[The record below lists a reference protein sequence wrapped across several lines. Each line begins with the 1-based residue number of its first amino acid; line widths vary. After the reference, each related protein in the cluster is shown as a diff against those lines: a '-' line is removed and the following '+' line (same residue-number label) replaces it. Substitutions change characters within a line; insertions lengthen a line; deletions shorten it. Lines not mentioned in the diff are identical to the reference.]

1 MYKQSLKNL
10 ATRELNIGRPFEVE
24 QAVDILSQLAVT
36 TPRGAVIWE
45 IHSHEGRVQHR
56 ICADSNNI
64 SKIEHIIKTYGDI
77 HLTPIANSNYDS
89 IDTVRQLTV
98 SGTNLSLNQDAIPA
112 AILAGLS
119 AFASVHS
126 GEMVMQIILGKS
138 IAPHTTP
145 KNVLSPNASLLE
157 VIALG
162 NVEASQEMRKSIK
175 EKNEQPCFE
184 ACIRISVSNRRLDRI
199 NSLFSS
205 LRTLES
211 AGVHFSL
218 TPVDPEL
225 LKQMVLPKKF
235 NVKLSVSELPAFMLL
250 PFGEDDLP
258 GIDGM
263 HPKHISPPEWYQEPT
278 GKKHDRTF
286 AVSRNHSDGKHLS
299 FADKDMLMHCC
310 IVGGTGVGK
319 STLMLRQIL
328 ADAEA
333 NKSLLILDP
342 KNDLIRDILERLPDH
357 RLKDVVIINAADP
370 CSVGFNPLNLP
381 GEPELIA
388 DSILA
393 VFRQLFPDNMG
404 IRSVDIL
411 SASLLTLLQTD
422 GSNLLWLPT
431 LLTNE
436 NFRHKI
442 VEGLTDEVVLKP
454 FWRQYDAMRDSE
466 RKQEIAPAL
475 NKMRQLLYRP
485 GLRSILGQSNP
496 KFQLTDLLYKRKI
509 VLVPLNKGII
519 GAESARLLGSLIV
532 GLTWMLALS
541 RANIPPEKRHI
552 VSMYIDE
559 LQDYIALPTDLS
571 DALAQARGLGVAIT
585 MAHQYRGQL
594 PPDIRAGI
602 DANAR
607 NKICFTLDASD
618 AKDMAAQAPEL
629 TAEDFMTLPKY
640 EIYTR
645 FMSGGKSTGWIR
657 GVTLP
662 PPDVIRDSSEI
673 SSLNQRNYGMKR
685 EAVDRVFLD
694 YLKNF
699 DIETP
704 PELSDTVFGGR
715 RKP

>member
-1 MYKQSLKNL
+1 M
-10 ATRELNIGRPFEVE
+10 
-24 QAVDILSQLAVT
+24 
-36 TPRGAVIWE
+36 
-45 IHSHEGRVQHR
+45 
-56 ICADSNNI
+56 
-64 SKIEHIIKTYGDI
+64 
-77 HLTPIANSNYDS
+77 
-89 IDTVRQLTV
+89 
-98 SGTNLSLNQDAIPA
+98 
-112 AILAGLS
+112 
-119 AFASVHS
+119 
-126 GEMVMQIILGKS
+126 
-138 IAPHTTP
+138 
-145 KNVLSPNASLLE
+145 
-157 VIALG
+157 G

-184 ACIRISVSNRRLDRI
+184 ACIRIGVSDRRLDRI

-218 TPVDPEL
+218 TPVDPEI
-225 LKQMVLPKKF
+225 LKQMVVPRKF
-235 NVKLSVSELPAFMLL
+235 NIKLSVSELPAFLLL
-250 PFGEDDLP
+250 PFGEDNLP

-263 HPKHISPPEWYQEPT
+263 HPRLTSPPEWYREPAS
-278 GKKHDRTF
+278 KKHDRTF
-286 AVSRNHSDGKHLS
+286 AVSKDSDQKHLS
-299 FADKDMLMHCC
+299 FSDKDMLMHCC

-328 ADAEA
+328 ADAKA
-333 NKSLLILDP
+333 NKSLLVLDP
-342 KNDLIRDILERLPDH
+342 KNDLIRDILERLPEH
-357 RLKDVVIINAADP
+357 RLKDVVVINAADP
-370 CSVGFNPLNLP
+370 CPVGFNPLNLP

-411 SASLLTLLQTD
+411 SASLLTLLQTAD
-422 GSNLLWLPT
+422 SNLLWLPT

-436 NFRHKI
+436 NLRHKL

-454 FWRQYDAMRDSE
+454 FWQQYDAMRDSE
-466 RKQEIAPAL
+466 RKQENAPAL

-485 GLRSILGQSNP
+485 GLRSILGQRNP
-496 KFQLTDLLYKRKI
+496 KFHLTDLFYKRKI

-532 GLTWMLALS
+532 GLTWTLALS

-618 AKDMAAQAPEL
+618 AKDMAAQASEL
-629 TAEDFMTLPKY
+629 TAEDFMILPKY

-645 FMSGGKSTGWIR
+645 FMSGGNSTSWIR

-673 SSLNQRNYGMKR
+673 ISLNQTNYGMKR
-685 EAVDRVFLD
+685 EAVDQAFLD
-694 YLKNF
+694 YLKGF
-699 DIETP
+699 DIETLP
-704 PELSDTVFGGR
+704 DLSDTVFGGR